1 MARQSTEVQV
11 FGAVLAFVLVGTLCG
26 LWIYSDIRTTEA
38 TVDVLRASERAIERI
53 SAAPVESVDQ
63 MPAKGPQ
70 IAPADS
76 AARDSASHACVAAGY
91 GPLKIQRIAV
101 AGDRW
106 DISGTAGKQRVVV
119 HLREFT
125 GPRGSATFRVQH
137 VERL

>member
-1 MARQSTEVQV
+1 MARKSTEVQV
-11 FGAVLAFVLVGTLCG
+11 IGAVLAFVMCG
-26 LWIYSDIRTTEA
+26 LIASLWVHSEIRTTEA

-53 SAAPVESVDQ
+53 QAEQIEPPAR
-63 MPAKGPQ
+63 MPAKAPQ
-70 IAPADS
+70 IAPADV
-76 AARDSASHACVAAGY
+76 AARASASHACVAAGY